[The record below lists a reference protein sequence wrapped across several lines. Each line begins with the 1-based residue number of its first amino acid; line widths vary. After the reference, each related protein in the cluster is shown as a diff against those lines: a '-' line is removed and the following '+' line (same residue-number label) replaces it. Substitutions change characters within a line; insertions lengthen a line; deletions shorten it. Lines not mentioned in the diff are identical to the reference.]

1 MPTKDEIKGFSS
13 EIEKLARNLKCEY
26 LDAIILHC
34 DQIGLEVEVA
44 STLLTP
50 TLKVKIREQAENNN
64 LMKRTYKLPI

>member
-1 MPTKDEIKGFSS
+1 MPTKDEIKEFSNT
-13 EIEKLARNLKCEY
+13 IENLSLSLKCEY

-50 TLKVKIREQAENNN
+50 NLKVKIREQAENNN
-64 LMKRTYKLPI
+64 LVKRTSKLPI

>member
-1 MPTKDEIKGFSS
+1 MPTKDEIKQFSL
-13 EIEKLARNLKCEY
+13 EIENMARDLRCEY
-26 LDAIILHC
+26 LDAIVMHC

-64 LMKRTYKLPI
+64 LVKRTSKLPI